1 MEKMTKAMYFEVIRG
16 IVEGLDAGAF
26 PDGVGADDVLDFIDR
41 QVELLDKRAAAS
53 KERAAKK
60 RAASDEL
67 TELIYTMIFEAED
80 FITADEIVEKIGDE
94 EVTKNKVTA
103 RVSKLV
109 KAGRVAKEQVKLED
123 GKKRMAYKV
132 AEEGEDVEAEA
143 ETDAE

>member
-16 IVEGLDAGAF
+16 IIEGLGAEAF
-26 PDGVGADDVLDFIDR
+26 PEGVDADDVLDFIDR
-41 QVELLDKRAAAS
+41 QVALLDKRAAAS

-67 TELIYTMIFEAED
+67 TELIYTMIFEAD
-80 FITADEIVEKIGDE
+80 DYITADEIVEKIDDE

-109 KAGRVAKEQVKLED
+109 KAGRVVKEQVKLED
-123 GKKRMAYKV
+123 GKKRMAYRI

-143 ETDAE
+143 DAE

>member
-16 IVEGLDAGAF
+16 IVEGLGAEAF
-26 PDGVGADDVLDFIDR
+26 PEGVG
-41 QVELLDKRAAAS
+41 LLDKRAAAS

-80 FITADEIVEKIGDE
+80 LITADEIVEKIGDE

-103 RVSKLV
+103 RVSKLI

-123 GKKRMAYKV
+123 GKKRMAYRI

-143 ETDAE
+143 DAE

>member
-1 MEKMTKAMYFEVIRG
+1 MEKMTKAMYFDVIRG
-16 IVEGLDAGAF
+16 IVEGLGAEAF
-26 PDGVGADDVLDFIDR
+26 PEGVSADDVLDFIDR
-41 QVELLDKRAAAS
+41 QVALLDKRAAAS

-80 FITADEIVEKIGDE
+80 YITADEIVEKIDDE

-123 GKKRMAYKV
+123 GKKRMAYRV
-132 AEEGEDVEAEA
+132 AEEGEDAEAEA
-143 ETDAE
+143 DAE

>member
-16 IVEGLDAGAF
+16 IVEGLGAEAF
-26 PDGVGADDVLDFIDR
+26 PEGVSVDDVLDFIDR
-41 QVELLDKRAAAS
+41 QVGLLDKRAAAS

-80 FITADEIVEKIGDE
+80 FITADDIVEKIGDE

-123 GKKRMAYKV
+123 GKKRMAYRI
-132 AEEGEDVEAEA
+132 AEEGEETEA
-143 ETDAE
+143 DAE

>member
-109 KAGRVAKEQVKLED
+109 KAGRVVKEQVKLED
-123 GKKRMAYKV
+123 GKKRMAYRI
-132 AEEGEDVEAEA
+132 AEEGEDTEA

>member
-1 MEKMTKAMYFEVIRG
+1 MEKMTKVMYFEVIRG
-16 IVEGLDAGAF
+16 IVEGLGAEAF
-26 PDGVGADDVLDFIDR
+26 PEGVNADDVLDFIDR
-41 QVELLDKRAAAS
+41 QVALLDKRAAAS

-80 FITADEIVEKIGDE
+80 FITADDIVEKIGDE

-123 GKKRMAYKV
+123 GKKRMAYRI

-143 ETDAE
+143 DAE

>member
-26 PDGVGADDVLDFIDR
+26 PKGVGADDVLDFIDR

-80 FITADEIVEKIGDE
+80 FITADEIVEKIDDE

-132 AEEGEDVEAEA
+132 AEEGEDVEA
-143 ETDAE
+143 DAE

>member
-1 MEKMTKAMYFEVIRG
+1 MEKMTKAMYFEIIKD
-16 IVEGLDAGAF
+16 IVKGLGAEAF
-26 PDGVGADDVLDFIDR
+26 PEGVSADDVLDFIDR
-41 QVELLDKRAAAS
+41 QVALLDKRAAAS

-80 FITADEIVEKIGDE
+80 FITADEIVEKIDDE

-123 GKKRMAYKV
+123 GKKRMAYRI
-132 AEEGEDVEAEA
+132 AEEGEDVEAE
-143 ETDAE
+143 TDAE

>member
-16 IVEGLDAGAF
+16 IVEGLGAEAF
-26 PDGVGADDVLDFIDR
+26 PEGVSVDDVLDFIDR
-41 QVELLDKRAAAS
+41 QVGLLDKRAAAS

-67 TELIYTMIFEAED
+67 TELIYTMIFEADD
-80 FITADEIVEKIGDE
+80 FITADDIVEKIGDE

-123 GKKRMAYKV
+123 GKKRMAYRI

-143 ETDAE
+143 E

>member
-16 IVEGLDAGAF
+16 IVEGLGAEAF
-26 PDGVGADDVLDFIDR
+26 PEGVDANDVLDFIDR

-123 GKKRMAYKV
+123 GKKRMAYRV

-143 ETDAE
+143 DAE

>member
-16 IVEGLDAGAF
+16 IVEGLGAEAF
-26 PDGVGADDVLDFIDR
+26 PEGVSADDVLDFIDR
-41 QVELLDKRAAAS
+41 QVALLDKRAAAS

-80 FITADEIVEKIGDE
+80 FITADEIVEKIDDE

-123 GKKRMAYKV
+123 GKKRMAYRV
-132 AEEGEDVEAEA
+132 AEEGEDAEAEA
-143 ETDAE
+143 DAE

>member
-16 IVEGLDAGAF
+16 IVETLNAEAF
-26 PDGVGADDVLDFIDR
+26 PEGVTCDDVLDFIDR
-41 QVELLDKRAAAS
+41 QVALLDKRAAAS

-80 FITADEIVEKIGDE
+80 FITADEIVEKIDDE

-123 GKKRMAYKV
+123 GKKRMAYRI
-132 AEEGEDVEAEA
+132 AEEGEDAEAEA
-143 ETDAE
+143 DAE

>member
-1 MEKMTKAMYFEVIRG
+1 MEKMTKAMYFEIIKD
-16 IVEGLDAGAF
+16 IVKGLGTEAF
-26 PDGVGADDVLDFIDR
+26 PEGVSADDVLDFIDR
-41 QVELLDKRAAAS
+41 QVALLDKRAAAS

-123 GKKRMAYKV
+123 GKKRMAYRV

-143 ETDAE
+143 DAE

>member
-1 MEKMTKAMYFEVIRG
+1 MEKMTKAMYFEIIKD
-16 IVEGLDAGAF
+16 IVKGLGTEAF
-26 PDGVGADDVLDFIDR
+26 PEGVSADDVLDFIDR
-41 QVELLDKRAAAS
+41 QVALLDKRAAAS

-80 FITADEIVEKIGDE
+80 FITADEIVEKIDDE

-123 GKKRMAYKV
+123 GKKRMAYRI
-132 AEEGEDVEAEA
+132 AEEGEDAEA
-143 ETDAE
+143 DAE

>member
-1 MEKMTKAMYFEVIRG
+1 MEKMTKAMYFEIIKD
-16 IVEGLDAGAF
+16 IVKGLGTEAF
-26 PDGVGADDVLDFIDR
+26 PEGVSADDVLDFIDR
-41 QVELLDKRAAAS
+41 QVALLDKRAAAS

-67 TELIYTMIFEAED
+67 TELIYTMIFEAD
-80 FITADEIVEKIGDE
+80 DYITADEIVEKIDDE

-123 GKKRMAYKV
+123 GKKRMAYRI

-143 ETDAE
+143 DAE

>member
-1 MEKMTKAMYFEVIRG
+1 MEKMTKAMYFEIIRG
-16 IVEGLDAGAF
+16 IVEGLGTEAF
-26 PDGVGADDVLDFIDR
+26 PEGVGADDVLDFIDR
-41 QVELLDKRAAAS
+41 QVALLDKRAAAS

-123 GKKRMAYKV
+123 GKKRMAYRV

-143 ETDAE
+143 DAE

>member
-16 IVEGLDAGAF
+16 IVEGLGAEAF
-26 PDGVGADDVLDFIDR
+26 PEGVDADDVLDFIDR
-41 QVELLDKRAAAS
+41 QVALLDKRAAAS

-67 TELIYTMIFEAED
+67 TELIYTMIFEAD
-80 FITADEIVEKIGDE
+80 DYITADEIVEKIDDE

-123 GKKRMAYKV
+123 GKKRMAYRI

-143 ETDAE
+143 DAE

>member
-1 MEKMTKAMYFEVIRG
+1 MEKMTKAMYFEIIKD
-16 IVEGLDAGAF
+16 IVKGLGAEAF
-26 PDGVGADDVLDFIDR
+26 PEGVSADDVLDFIDR
-41 QVELLDKRAAAS
+41 QVALLDKRAAAS

-80 FITADEIVEKIGDE
+80 FITADEIVEKIDDE

-123 GKKRMAYKV
+123 GKKRMAYRI
-132 AEEGEDVEAEA
+132 AEEGENVEAETEA
-143 ETDAE
+143 E

>member
-1 MEKMTKAMYFEVIRG
+1 MEKMTKAMYFEIIRG
-16 IVEGLDAGAF
+16 IVEGLGAEAF
-26 PDGVGADDVLDFIDR
+26 PEGVSADDVLDFIDR
-41 QVELLDKRAAAS
+41 QVALLDKRAAAS

-80 FITADEIVEKIGDE
+80 FITADDIVEKIGDE

-103 RVSKLV
+103 RVSKLI

-123 GKKRMAYKV
+123 GKKRMAYRI

-143 ETDAE
+143 DAE

>member
-16 IVEGLDAGAF
+16 IVEGLDAEAF
-26 PDGVGADDVLDFIDR
+26 PEGVGADDVLDFIDR
-41 QVELLDKRAAAS
+41 QVALLDKRAAAS

-123 GKKRMAYKV
+123 GKKRMAYRI

-143 ETDAE
+143 EAE

>member
-16 IVEGLDAGAF
+16 IIEGLGAEAF
-26 PDGVGADDVLDFIDR
+26 PEGVDADDVLDFIDR
-41 QVELLDKRAAAS
+41 QVALLDKRAAAS

-67 TELIYTMIFEAED
+67 TELIYTMIFEAD
-80 FITADEIVEKIGDE
+80 DYITADEIVEKIDDE

-109 KAGRVAKEQVKLED
+109 KAGRVVKEQVKLED
-123 GKKRMAYKV
+123 GKKRMAYRI

-143 ETDAE
+143 DEE

>member
-16 IVEGLDAGAF
+16 IVEGLGAEAF
-26 PDGVGADDVLDFIDR
+26 PEGVSADDVLDFIDR
-41 QVELLDKRAAAS
+41 QVALLDKRAAAS

-80 FITADEIVEKIGDE
+80 FITADDIVEKIGDE

-103 RVSKLV
+103 RVSKLI

-123 GKKRMAYKV
+123 GKKRMAYRI

-143 ETDAE
+143 DAE

>member
-16 IVEGLDAGAF
+16 IVEGLGAEAF
-26 PDGVGADDVLDFIDR
+26 PEGVSADDVLDFIDR

-80 FITADEIVEKIGDE
+80 FITADDIVEKIGDE

-103 RVSKLV
+103 RVSKLI

-123 GKKRMAYKV
+123 GKKRMAYRI

-143 ETDAE
+143 DAE

>member
-16 IVEGLDAGAF
+16 IVETLDAEAF
-26 PDGVGADDVLDFIDR
+26 PEGVTCDDVLDFIDR
-41 QVELLDKRAAAS
+41 QVALLDKRAAAS

-123 GKKRMAYKV
+123 GKKRMAYRI
-132 AEEGEDVEAEA
+132 AEEGEDAEAEA
-143 ETDAE
+143 DAE

>member
-16 IVEGLDAGAF
+16 IVEGLDAKAF
-26 PDGVGADDVLDFIDR
+26 PEGVGADDVLDFIDR

-132 AEEGEDVEAEA
+132 AEEGEDAEAEA
-143 ETDAE
+143 DAE

>member
-16 IVEGLDAGAF
+16 IVEALDAGAF
-26 PDGVGADDVLDFIDR
+26 PEGVTCDDVLDFIDK
-41 QVELLDKRAAAS
+41 QTELLDKRAAAS
-53 KERAAKK
+53 KARAAKK

-80 FITADEIVEKIGDE
+80 FITADDIVEKIGDE

-123 GKKRMAYKV
+123 GKKRMAYRI

-143 ETDAE
+143 DAE

>member
-16 IVEGLDAGAF
+16 IVAGLDAGAF
-26 PDGVGADDVLDFIDR
+26 PEGIGADDVLDFIDR

-143 ETDAE
+143 DAE

>member
-16 IVEGLDAGAF
+16 IVEGLGAEAF
-26 PDGVGADDVLDFIDR
+26 PEGVDANDVLDFIDR

-80 FITADEIVEKIGDE
+80 FITADDIVEKIGDE

-123 GKKRMAYKV
+123 GKKRMAYRI
-132 AEEGEDVEAEA
+132 AEEGEDVEVEA
-143 ETDAE
+143 DAE

>member
-16 IVEGLDAGAF
+16 IVEGLGAEAF
-26 PDGVGADDVLDFIDR
+26 PEGVSADDVLDFIDR
-41 QVELLDKRAAAS
+41 QVGLLDKRAAAS

-67 TELIYTMIFEAED
+67 TELIYTMIFEAD
-80 FITADEIVEKIGDE
+80 DYITADDIVEKIGDE

-123 GKKRMAYKV
+123 GKKRMAYRV
-132 AEEGEDVEAEA
+132 AEDGEDAEAEA
-143 ETDAE
+143 DAE

>member
-16 IVEGLDAGAF
+16 IVEGLGAEAF
-26 PDGVGADDVLDFIDR
+26 PEGVSADDVLDFIDR
-41 QVELLDKRAAAS
+41 QVGLLDKRAAAS

-123 GKKRMAYKV
+123 GKKRMAYRI
-132 AEEGEDVEAEA
+132 AEEGEDVEAE
-143 ETDAE
+143 TDAE

>member
-1 MEKMTKAMYFEVIRG
+1 MEKMTKAMYFEIIRG
-16 IVEGLDAGAF
+16 IVEGLDAEAF
-26 PDGVGADDVLDFIDR
+26 PEGVGADDVLDFIDR
-41 QVELLDKRAAAS
+41 QVALLDKRAAAS

-80 FITADEIVEKIGDE
+80 FITADDIVEKIGDE

-123 GKKRMAYKV
+123 GKKRMAYRI

-143 ETDAE
+143 DAE

>member
-1 MEKMTKAMYFEVIRG
+1 MEKMTKAMYFEIIKD
-16 IVEGLDAGAF
+16 IVKGLSEEVF
-26 PDGVGADDVLDFIDR
+26 PEGVGANDVLDFIDR

-80 FITADEIVEKIGDE
+80 LITADEIVEKIDDE

-123 GKKRMAYKV
+123 GKKRMAYRI

-143 ETDAE
+143 DAE

>member
-16 IVEGLDAGAF
+16 IIEGLGAEAF
-26 PDGVGADDVLDFIDR
+26 PEGVDADDVLDFIDR
-41 QVELLDKRAAAS
+41 QVALLDKRAAAS

-67 TELIYTMIFEAED
+67 TELIYTMIFEAD
-80 FITADEIVEKIGDE
+80 DYITADEIVEKIDDE

-109 KAGRVAKEQVKLED
+109 KTGRVAKEQVKLED
-123 GKKRMAYKV
+123 GKKRMAYRI

-143 ETDAE
+143 DAE

>member
-16 IVEGLDAGAF
+16 IVEGLGVEAF
-26 PDGVGADDVLDFIDR
+26 PEGVSADDVLDFIDR
-41 QVELLDKRAAAS
+41 QVGLLDKRAAAS

-67 TELIYTMIFEAED
+67 TELIYTMIFEAD
-80 FITADEIVEKIGDE
+80 DLITADEIVEKIGDE

-123 GKKRMAYKV
+123 GKKRMAYRV
-132 AEEGEDVEAEA
+132 AEEGEDVEADE
-143 ETDAE
+143 E

>member
-16 IVEGLDAGAF
+16 IVEGLGAEAF
-26 PDGVGADDVLDFIDR
+26 PEGVSVDDVLDFIDR
-41 QVELLDKRAAAS
+41 QVGLLDKRAAAS

-67 TELIYTMIFEAED
+67 TELIYTMIFEADD
-80 FITADEIVEKIGDE
+80 FITADDIVEKIGDE

-123 GKKRMAYKV
+123 GKKRMAYRI
-132 AEEGEDVEAEA
+132 AEEGEETEA
-143 ETDAE
+143 DAE

>member
-1 MEKMTKAMYFEVIRG
+1 MEKMTKVMYFEVIRG
-16 IVEGLDAGAF
+16 IVEGLGAEAF
-26 PDGVGADDVLDFIDR
+26 PEGVSADDVLDFIDR
-41 QVELLDKRAAAS
+41 QVALLDKRAAAS

-80 FITADEIVEKIGDE
+80 FITADDIVEKIGDE

-123 GKKRMAYKV
+123 GKKRMAYRI

-143 ETDAE
+143 DAE

>member
-16 IVEGLDAGAF
+16 IVEGLGAEAF
-26 PDGVGADDVLDFIDR
+26 PEGVSADDVLDFIDR
-41 QVELLDKRAAAS
+41 QVGLLDKRAAAS

-80 FITADEIVEKIGDE
+80 YITADEIVEKIGDE

-123 GKKRMAYKV
+123 GKKRMAYRI
-132 AEEGEDVEAEA
+132 AEEGEDAEAEA
-143 ETDAE
+143 DAE

>member
-16 IVEGLDAGAF
+16 IVEGLGAEAF
-26 PDGVGADDVLDFIDR
+26 PEGVGADDVLDFIDR
-41 QVELLDKRAAAS
+41 QVALLDKRAAAS

-80 FITADEIVEKIGDE
+80 FITADEIVEKIDDE

-123 GKKRMAYKV
+123 GKKRMAYRI

-143 ETDAE
+143 DAE